1 MPNSQNYDTNGKEE
15 AERPLMQPGEK
26 IEPGAACDYTLRIVV
41 VSPYPAALQDL
52 VLELTARCF
61 DVLVFHEED
70 EALLSVLQGDLYILD
85 RTGPDPQ
92 EFVDSTYHSRG
103 ELLSLVDP
111 GTEQKQ
117 WSKLTNQAVIAWPS
131 PVDEVLDAIAEI
143 TRDKVPAAF
152 FDPHRLVLKD
162 LTLDLKKMTVK
173 RGDSFI
179 DLTKTEY
186 ILLKVLIR
194 AEGKVLSRD
203 DIMREV
209 WEDEYFGGSNYVDVH
224 VRSLRRKLGDDVH
237 QPTYIATV
245 RGVGYRAMVDEIP
258 AS

>member
-1 MPNSQNYDTNGKEE
+1 MPNSDNYETAGREE
-15 AERPLMQPGEK
+15 TDRALIHPGEK
-26 IEPGAACDYTLRIVV
+26 AEPGASCDYTLRIVV
-41 VSPYPAALQDL
+41 ISPFPAALQDL

-85 RTGPDPQ
+85 RTGKEALD
-92 EFVDSTYHSRG
+92 FADSTYHSRG

-111 GTEQKQ
+111 GTEEEQ
-117 WSKLTNQAVIAWPS
+117 SAKLLTQAVIAWPS
-131 PVDEVLDAIAEI
+131 PVEDVLAVIQ
-143 TRDKVPAAF
+143 TLTKDKVPAVF

-173 RGDSFI
+173 RGEQSI

-186 ILLKVLIR
+186 ILLKTLIR
-194 AEGKVLSRD
+194 ADGKVLSRD

-209 WEDEYFGGSNYVDVH
+209 WEDQYYGGSNYVDVH

-237 QPTYIATV
+237 QPVYIATV
-245 RGVGYRAMVDEIP
+245 RGVGYRAMVDSLP